1 MSLRTLLLAAAA
13 GSVLLLSGC
22 AGKPQLPVDL
32 NANAIGTQSRIG
44 IAMPALP
51 KAEVH
56 LPGADCLLCI
66 LAARGM
72 NSSLSTH
79 AESLGQE
86 DLPSLKDKA
95 AEMLRKKGAT
105 VVVIAEPLD
114 LKALGDA
121 PAAGDNLARKNFMP
135 LKAKYNVD
143 KLLVIDINTLGFH
156 RTYASYFPTSDPKG
170 LLRGTGYMVNLSTN
184 AYEWYAP
191 VDIYKSAEGAW
202 DEPPRF
208 PGLSNAYFQA
218 IELGK
223 DGFLKPLAR

>member
-1 MSLRTLLLAAAA
+1 MSLRSVLLAVSA
-13 GSVLLLSGC
+13 GTVLLLSGC
-22 AGKPQLPVDL
+22 AVNPQLPVDL
-32 NANAIGTQSRIG
+32 NASAISAPARIG
-44 IAMPALP
+44 VAMPALP
-51 KAEVH
+51 KAEVYM
-56 LPGADCLLCI
+56 PGADCLLCI

-79 AESLGQE
+79 TESLGQE
-86 DLPSLKDKA
+86 DLGQLKEKA
-95 AEMLRKKGAT
+95 AEALRKKGAT

-121 PAAGDNLARKNFMP
+121 PAGDNLARKNFMP

-143 KLLVIDINTLGFH
+143 KLLVIDITSLGFH

-170 LLRGTGYMVNLSTN
+170 MLSGAGYMVNLGTN

-191 VDIYKSAEGAW
+191 VSIYKSAEGPW

-208 PGLSNAYFQA
+208 PGLTNAYFQA